1 MVLTDISNDKTTH
14 ILNNED
20 NDDDDDD
27 DELETSMTLDEAL
40 NADAK
45 SNSNSN
51 KTSKNAQKLLKKVK
65 RRRRRSSAR
74 FLRDPTQLQDLPEED
89 EEEELH
95 GGITQEQ
102 LTEIYN
108 RAVRLNA
115 ENRINGQNTWGL
127 NLIDNMERILHS
139 KEDEGNDDG
148 AASKTGNDS
157 ASTGNRKIGKNDVN
171 FTKASCT
178 LDASIKIYSYRVDDV
193 HLSSYKVLANM
204 NRTTSSSSKN
214 KNNDDDPSKSSSSK
228 HSKDSSNN
236 SALLQ
241 GGEHTLSPPSTLNI
255 NGLDLT
261 YDVDPL
267 FHKMSKSFDEGGAR
281 GLLLNNL
288 SVGRHGCSIQ
298 FDSKANDEFDA
309 DLVNDDH
316 SKDQTTSEMGQNLD
330 NNDNHYHTKNEED
343 QKEER
348 DEENTS
354 SATVDITCLRSKL
367 DSLLHNQPLH
377 SLQLLPQLRSL
388 RTSVRDAVDLLVSAT
403 PRRSKH
409 YSVPDSVEREAEVSI
424 HAEALERSK
433 SFVVASNDPHNPIR
447 LTEEWDDNE
456 DEGNIFDN
464 DDDAAFDDFIA
475 MDATQGS
482 FVEQSHE
489 QQQMNH
495 PVLDA
500 ICTSEKLFERGD
512 RYGYFHMDDLR
523 TMLEDI
529 DLHSKVVTNVWA
541 GAQHWNRAR
550 RLANNTATAL
560 KHDEKSERTMKSK
573 QTQKKSKK
581 KNILTSPKEMYLDFK
596 SSRHDDSFAMPSV
609 SSNTNKK
616 KADPLQLSK
625 SAKAKMSTEA
635 HDVHLLPDDAHV
647 VASDLAKLAEV
658 PYAAMKL
665 WQRMKKVGLSDKLH
679 SNNKRVSF
687 MPRVGFLD
695 EDDNR
700 SEGDFEYD
708 DNGGDDY
715 DGDYLMENSPSDIH
729 NHGNN
734 MPLMHETS
742 FFDVDAYSDHEL
754 DGVRKVDK
762 VQVGYA
768 KVAKKVDVKRLKKD
782 LWCDLTDRMTHLNI
796 SDENVEKY
804 GEDEN
809 VMEEPIAVVEK
820 ELTKISFQD
829 VVRTMDGNQGQ
840 KEATLPF
847 YFICILHLANE
858 KGLKLDSEGCGLND
872 FRISKDGSIVV

>member
-1 MVLTDISNDKTTH
+1 MVLTDISNDTTTH
-14 ILNNED
+14 ILNNE
-20 NDDDDDD
+20 DDDD

-40 NADAK
+40 N
-45 SNSNSN
+45 SNTNSN
-51 KTSKNAQKLLKKVK
+51 KTSKNAQKLSKKNK

-89 EEEELH
+89 EEEDLH

-127 NLIDNMERILHS
+127 NLIDNMERIVHS

-148 AASKTGNDS
+148 ATNKTGDDS
-157 ASTGNRKIGKNDVN
+157 ASTGMRKIGKNDVN

-214 KNNDDDPSKSSSSK
+214 KNNDDDPTKSSSSK
-228 HSKDSSNN
+228 HSKGSSNN

-241 GGEHTLSPPSTLNI
+241 GVEHTLSPPSTLNI

-298 FDSKANDEFDA
+298 FDSKASDEFDVE
-309 DLVNDDH
+309 LENDDY
-316 SKDQTTSEMGQNLD
+316 SKDETTSDRSQDLD
-330 NNDNHYHTKNEED
+330 NNDNHYHVKNEED

-388 RTSVRDAVDLLVSAT
+388 RTSVRDAVDLLASAT

-433 SFVVASNDPHNPIR
+433 SFVVASSDHHNPIR
-447 LTEEWDDNE
+447 LAEEWDDNE

-489 QQQMNH
+489 QQKINH

-500 ICTSEKLFERGD
+500 ICTSETLFERGD

-529 DLHSKVVTNVWA
+529 DLHSKDVTNVWA

-550 RLANNTATAL
+550 RSANNTATVSQ
-560 KHDEKSERTMKSK
+560 HDENSERTMKSK
-573 QTQKKSKK
+573 QIQKKNKK
-581 KNILTSPKEMYLDFK
+581 KNRLSSPEVMYLDFK
-596 SSRHDDSFAMPSV
+596 SFGNDDSFAIPSV
-609 SSNTNKK
+609 SSKTNKK
-616 KADPLQLSK
+616 KADPLQLGN

-658 PYAAMKL
+658 PYTAMKL
-665 WQRMKKVGLSDKLH
+665 WQRMKKEGLSDKLH
-679 SNNKRVSF
+679 SNNKKVSF
-687 MPRVGFLD
+687 MPRAGFLD
-695 EDDNR
+695 EEDNH

-708 DNGGDDY
+708 NDTGGDDY
-715 DGDYLMENSPSDIH
+715 DGGYLMENSLSDIH
-729 NHGNN
+729 NNGNN

-742 FFDVDAYSDHEL
+742 FFDVDAYSDNEL

-782 LWCDLTDRMTHLNI
+782 LWCDLTDRMTRLNI

-809 VMEEPIAVVEK
+809 VMEEPVAVVEK
-820 ELTKISFQD
+820 DITKISFQD

-872 FRISKDGSIVV
+872 FRISKDGSVVV